1 MFLGDIEKRALG
13 CYGLKSS
20 FDILLCDTYDRTL
33 IDYVEFLKD
42 TLNTFYTSNIHEID
56 NAIHCTWKRWSK
68 YCWRKYYSLLFQ
80 NILLLDLKLN
90 TSFRK

>member
-20 FDILLCDTYDRTL
+20 FGILLCDTYDRTL

-42 TLNTFYTSNIHEID
+42 TLNTFYTSNMKSIMQFTVPG
-56 NAIHCTWKRWSK
+56 NAEVNTAEGNITLSFFKIF
-68 YCWRKYYSLLFQ
+68 YY
-80 NILLLDLKLN
+80 
-90 TSFRK
+90 